1 MISILSAIVVLGVLI
16 LVHEFGHYVVARII
30 NVKVLKFSLGFG
42 PKIFGIKGKETEY
55 LISAVPLGGYVKLYG
70 EASDEEVL
78 EEPERAFSRQ
88 TPFRRIAIVVAGP
101 LFNFFFAIII
111 FILFNFFGF
120 QTLSNIIGDVND
132 GYPAK
137 VAGLQ
142 KNDKIIKINQKS
154 VRTWEE
160 ISSIIKTS
168 GSSSLEVI
176 FEREGKTYFTK
187 VSPKMEKVKNV
198 FGEEVEIP
206 VLGIVSSDKLVKI
219 SYPIHESIFRGFK
232 QFYELTK
239 LTLLTVEKLIKR
251 TVPVSSLGGPIMI
264 SQLAGETAKSGI
276 YAFLAFMALLSVN
289 LGVLN
294 LLPIP
299 VLDGGHIV
307 LFLIEAIIRKPLSD
321 RFKEAY
327 TYVGMVIIIL
337 LTITVFYNDIMRI
350 FTKK

>member
-42 PKIFGIKGKETEY
+42 PKIFGIRGKETEY
-55 LISAVPLGGYVKLYG
+55 LVSAFPLGGYVKLYG
-70 EASDEEVL
+70 EESEEEVL

-88 TPFRRIAIVVAGP
+88 TPFKKIAIVIAGP
-101 LFNFFFAIII
+101 LFNFVFAIIV
-111 FILFNFFGF
+111 FISFNFFGF
-120 QTLSNIIGDVND
+120 QTLSNVIGDVRD

-137 VAGLQ
+137 MAGLQ
-142 KNDKIIKINQKS
+142 KNDRIIKINQKN

-160 ISSIIKTS
+160 ISNIIKTS
-168 GSSSLEVI
+168 GNMTLEIV
-176 FEREGKTYFTK
+176 FERDGKTYFTRI
-187 VSPKMEKVKNV
+187 SPKIERIKNV
-198 FGEEVEIP
+198 FGEEIDMP
-206 VLGIVSSDKLVKI
+206 VLGIVSSDKLIKI
-219 SYPIHESIFRGFK
+219 SYPIHESVYRGLK

-239 LTLLTVEKLIKR
+239 LTLITVEKLIKR
-251 TVPVSSLGGPIMI
+251 TIPVSSLGGPIMI

-276 YAFLAFMALLSVN
+276 YTFLAFMALLSVN

-299 VLDGGHIV
+299 ILDGGHIV
-307 LFLIEAIIRKPLSD
+307 LFLIEAIIRKPVSD

-327 TYVGMVIIIL
+327 TYVGMLIIIL

-350 FTKK
+350 FANR

>member
-1 MISILSAIVVLGVLI
+1 MVSILSAIVVLGVLI

-55 LISAVPLGGYVKLYG
+55 LVSAVPLGGYVKLYG
-70 EASDEEVL
+70 EESEEDVL
-78 EEPERAFSRQ
+78 EEPQRAFSKQ
-88 TPFRRIAIVVAGP
+88 TPFKKIAIVVAGP
-101 LFNFFFAIII
+101 LFNFFFAILI

-120 QTLSNIIGDVND
+120 QTLSNIVGDVKD

-137 VAGLQ
+137 MAGLQ
-142 KNDKIIKINQKS
+142 KNDKIVKINQKN

-160 ISSIIKTS
+160 ISNIIKT
-168 GSSSLEVI
+168 GGNNTLEVV
-176 FEREGKTYFTK
+176 FEREGKLYFTK
-187 VSPKMEKVKNV
+187 INPKVEKIKNV
-198 FGEEVEIP
+198 FGEEVELP
-206 VLGIVSSDKLVKI
+206 VLGIVSSDKLIKI
-219 SYPIHESIFRGFK
+219 SYPIHESIYRGFK

-276 YAFLAFMALLSVN
+276 YTFLAFMALLSVN

-307 LFLIEAIIRKPLSD
+307 LFLIEAIMRKPVSEK
-321 RFKEAY
+321 FKEAY
-327 TYVGMVIIIL
+327 TYVGMMIIIL
-337 LTITVFYNDIMRI
+337 LTVTVFYNDIMRI
-350 FTKK
+350 FAKK

>member
-1 MISILSAIVVLGVLI
+1 MVSILSAIVVLGVLI

-55 LISAVPLGGYVKLYG
+55 LVSAVPLGGYVKLYG
-70 EASDEEVL
+70 EESEEEVL
-78 EEPERAFSRQ
+78 EEPQRAFSKQ
-88 TPFRRIAIVVAGP
+88 TPFKKIAIVVAGP
-101 LFNFFFAIII
+101 LFNFFFAILI

-120 QTLSNIIGDVND
+120 QTLSNIIGDVKD

-137 VAGLQ
+137 MAGLQ
-142 KNDKIIKINQKS
+142 KNDKIVKINQKN

-160 ISSIIKTS
+160 ISNIIKT
-168 GSSSLEVI
+168 GGNNTLEVV
-176 FEREGKTYFTK
+176 FEREGKLYFTK
-187 VSPKMEKVKNV
+187 INPKVEKIKNV
-198 FGEEVEIP
+198 FGEEVELP
-206 VLGIVSSDKLVKI
+206 VLGIVSSDKLIKI
-219 SYPIHESIFRGFK
+219 SYPIHESIYRGFK

-276 YAFLAFMALLSVN
+276 YTFLAFMALLSVN

-307 LFLIEAIIRKPLSD
+307 LFLIEAIMRKPVSD
-321 RFKEAY
+321 KFKEAY
-327 TYVGMVIIIL
+327 TYVGMMIIIL
-337 LTITVFYNDIMRI
+337 LTVTVFYNDIMRI
-350 FTKK
+350 FAKK